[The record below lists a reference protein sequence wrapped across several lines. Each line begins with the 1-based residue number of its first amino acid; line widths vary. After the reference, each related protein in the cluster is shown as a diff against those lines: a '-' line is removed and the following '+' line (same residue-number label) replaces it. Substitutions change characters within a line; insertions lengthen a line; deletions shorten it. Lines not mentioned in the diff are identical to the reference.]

1 MLLEELTKIHSNVE
15 PSLFE
20 DMLTI
25 IWERIILPQFERHVA
40 GRPAKIKNYYDILQ
54 VHLLL
59 PHWFHFKICEELQYR
74 MSGEIQFP
82 VEMYKCIITNE
93 CNYDLWPNVHFFV
106 SRTVSRMSPSSLYQK
121 WVRWITWS
129 LRVSDTTNSFTFFK
143 TSPSLSKTSCS
154 GENSK

>member
-1 MLLEELTKIHSNVE
+1 MITNNNFGSNLVTILFPQFLFSFRRDSTASDTLVNMLLEELTKIHSNVE

-59 PHWFHFKICEELQYR
+59 PH
-74 MSGEIQFP
+74 
-82 VEMYKCIITNE
+82 
-93 CNYDLWPNVHFFV
+93 
-106 SRTVSRMSPSSLYQK
+106 
-121 WVRWITWS
+121 
-129 LRVSDTTNSFTFFK
+129 
-143 TSPSLSKTSCS
+143 
-154 GENSK
+154 